1 MARTTPENC
10 RFPLGICTTS
20 NTWFLGPTRVFIQNA
35 ITIDSAVF
43 AQLTVVS
50 HYCTIGR
57 YVSPKI
63 GISSPC
69 RKRTEPRQWATST
82 RNVVKIARVVR
93 EMCSRTDRHTH
104 TQTCSLQY
112 FATAPAGEEINTS
125 SDHH

>member
-57 YVSPKI
+57 YVSPKRDFVTLSEKDRATAM
-63 GISSPC
+63 GNKHK
-69 RKRTEPRQWATST
+69 KRGKDRACGSGDVLADRQT
-82 RNVVKIARVVR
+82 
-93 EMCSRTDRHTH
+93 HTH
-104 TQTCSLQY
+104 TDVLITILCHRSCGRRNKHQQ
-112 FATAPAGEEINTS
+112 
-125 SDHH
+125 